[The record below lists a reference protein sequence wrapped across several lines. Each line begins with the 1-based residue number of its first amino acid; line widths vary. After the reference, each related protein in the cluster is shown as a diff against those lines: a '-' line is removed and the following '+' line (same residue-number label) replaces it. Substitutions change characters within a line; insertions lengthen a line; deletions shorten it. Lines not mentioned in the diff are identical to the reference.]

1 MIQFIQVRL
10 MIRKEIPDLLFATS
24 RPGYDYGANAPVTPE
39 VVSRWIAE
47 VKNSGAKSI
56 LCLLNEQHLKLYGGL
71 PTGLLQAYRDAVF
84 QVGHVPVV
92 DHQRPPLSGNEL
104 EAVEQFFNELPKPVL
119 IHCSA
124 SVDRT
129 GAAVHHLKTLPSD
142 STN

>member
-1 MIQFIQVRL
+1 

-24 RPGYDYGANAPVTPE
+24 RPGYDYGANAPVLLE
-39 VVSRWIAE
+39 VVSQWIAE

-71 PTGLLQAYRDAVF
+71 PTGLLQAYRDAGF
-84 QVGHVPVV
+84 EVGHVPVV

-124 SVDRT
+124 GVDRT
-129 GAAVHHLKTLPSD
+129 GAAARHLKALPSD

>member
-1 MIQFIQVRL
+1 M

-24 RPGYDYGANAPVTPE
+24 RPGYDYGANAPVSPE

-47 VKNSGAKSI
+47 VKNSGAKSV

-71 PTGLLQAYRDAVF
+71 PTGLLQAYRDAGF
-84 QVGHVPVV
+84 EVGHVPVV

-104 EAVEQFFNELPKPVL
+104 EAVEQHFNELPKPVL

-124 SVDRT
+124 GVDRT
-129 GAAVHHLKTLPSD
+129 GAAVRHLKALPSD
-142 STN
+142 GTN